1 MFSFARHAAR
11 ILFVYVPFFGVCSCA
26 RTPEPVYW
34 PDESEIGGRNLG
46 DEDTD
51 SSTKSMDDEDTDAD
65 ADGGMSMEPDADAA
79 PQCAAIRDRAPP
91 AQGVDVIFVIDS
103 SGTML
108 HALTQVQA
116 NVANFVKQFE
126 AAGTDIHVIMIT
138 ALDPA
143 GNSPVASDKD
153 KYRFIQTNV
162 SGGGLFN
169 VAINQFANYAD
180 FLRPT
185 AAVQFVMVTSS
196 NDFVS
201 PTSFETQ
208 MKALLGGRDFTQHAI
223 VSPDVNG
230 LPCISEAQAW
240 NPLCAFPIP
249 AICAALQV
257 GRAYNTLAED
267 TGGQRLS
274 VCKDDWGELFGK
286 LEKAVIDA
294 VPLPCN
300 YPLAASSIKQIDA
313 EKVSVVYTS
322 GSGVD
327 MELPRAEQVAQC
339 EQKLGWYYDD
349 LAAPTRVVLCP
360 AACQTVAAGGSV
372 DIAFGCRPPMI
383 L

>member
-1 MFSFARHAAR
+1 MFSFALLTVR
-11 ILFVYVPFFGVCSCA
+11 ILSVCVPFIGVCSCA
-26 RTPEPVYW
+26 RTPDPVYW
-34 PDESEIGGRNLG
+34 SDESQSGDRNLG
-46 DEDTD
+46 DVRADSAIKSSEDEGTD
-51 SSTKSMDDEDTDAD
+51 VD
-65 ADGGMSMEPDADAA
+65 ADGGMSMDPDADAA
-79 PQCAAIRDRAPP
+79 LQCAAIRDHAPP
-91 AQGVDVIFVIDS
+91 AQGVDVIFIVDS

-116 NVANFVKQFE
+116 NVASFVKQFE

-143 GNSPVASDKD
+143 GSSPVASDNE

-162 SGGGLFN
+162 IGGGLFN
-169 VAINQFANYAD
+169 VAINQFPNYAD

-196 NDFVS
+196 NDLVS
-201 PTSFETQ
+201 ATSFETQ
-208 MKALLGGRDFTQHAI
+208 MRALLGGRAFTQHAI

-257 GRAYNTLAED
+257 GRAYNSLAQA
-267 TGGQRLS
+267 TGGQQLS
-274 VCKDDWGELFGK
+274 VCKDDWGELFGT
-286 LEKAVIDA
+286 LRKAVIDA

-300 YPLAASSIKQIDA
+300 YPLAASSIKKIDP
-313 EKVSVVYTS
+313 EKVSVVYTD
-322 GSGVD
+322 GDGKD
-327 MELPRAEQVAQC
+327 AELPRAEQVAQC

-349 LAAPTRVVLCP
+349 PAAPTRVVLCP